1 MRGVVHMNISEVA
14 VPYFISNYK
23 QIHNP
28 QTEFSF
34 TYYHTLPVSFLWF
47 TEMRSSRLNW
57 KHIFK
62 WMTLMHT
69 KKSIHFAR
77 IMNRKLWRCTVLK
90 KLMTAINPLISL
102 NKEIILLLKRHD
114 FWSTCMQVY
123 ARVLTKRCTTAMF
136 PHPVHSYLD
145 IKNYDIPSPPS
156 FSHLLPYLVHYVV
169 YKL

>member
-23 QIHNP
+23 KFITPKQN
-28 QTEFSF
+28 
-34 TYYHTLPVSFLWF
+34 FLLHIITHFQSPFYDLLKWEAVDWIGSIF
-47 TEMRSSRLNW
+47 LNGW
-57 KHIFK
+57 CSCIQ
-62 WMTLMHT
+62 

-102 NKEIILLLKRHD
+102 NKEIILLLKGHD

-123 ARVLTKRCTTAMF
+123 ARVLPKRCTTAMF

-145 IKNYDIPSPPS
+145 IKNYDIPSPPL
-156 FSHLLPYLVHYVV
+156 LLPPPPLPCA
-169 YKL
+169 LCSL